1 MCTCTL
7 EENTL
12 SLDIVEVQRRYVYI
26 RDKQQFDSVINEVE
40 CPEFVCSLYCV
51 LLS

>member
-1 MCTCTL
+1 MYVYSKKR
-7 EENTL
+7 TL
-12 SLDIVEVQRRYVYI
+12 SLDIVEALRRYVYI

-51 LLS
+51 LFS